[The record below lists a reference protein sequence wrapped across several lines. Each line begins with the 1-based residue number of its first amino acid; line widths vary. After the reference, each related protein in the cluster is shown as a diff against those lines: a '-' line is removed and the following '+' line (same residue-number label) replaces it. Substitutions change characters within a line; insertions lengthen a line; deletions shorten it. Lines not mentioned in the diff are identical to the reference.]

1 MKFIISTLLIAAFS
15 FIACLYLPWW
25 SIAIA
30 AFMVALLLGQRP
42 LSAFIA
48 GFVALFIL
56 WGLLANFI
64 SGDNSHILAR
74 KISMLIMK
82 SDSSMTLVLV
92 TGAIGALTA
101 GFAALS
107 GSFLRSLIPVK

>member
-30 AFMVALLLGQRP
+30 AFMVALLLGQKP
-42 LSAFIA
+42 LSAFLA
-48 GFVALFIL
+48 GFIALFLL

-64 SGDNSHILAR
+64 SGDNGHILAR
-74 KISMLIMK
+74 KLSIEMFK
-82 SDSSMTLVLV
+82 SDSSGMLILA

>member
-1 MKFIISTLLIAAFS
+1 MKFITSTLLIAAFS

-30 AFMVALLLGQRP
+30 AFTIALLLNQKP

-48 GFVALFIL
+48 GFVALFVL
-56 WGLLANFI
+56 WGLLASFI

-74 KISMLIMK
+74 KMSMMVLK
-82 SDSSMTLVLV
+82 SDSSMMLILV

-101 GFAALS
+101 GFAALT
-107 GSFLRSLIPVK
+107 GSFLRSLIPLK

>member
-1 MKFIISTLLIAAFS
+1 MKFITSTLLIAAFS

-30 AFMVALLLGQRP
+30 AFFVALLLNQKP

-56 WGLLANFI
+56 WGLLVNFI
-64 SGDNSHILAR
+64 SGGNSHILAHR
-74 KISMLIMK
+74 MSMVVLQ
-82 SDSSMTLVLV
+82 SDSPTGLILV
-92 TGAIGALTA
+92 TGALGALTA

>member
-1 MKFIISTLLIAAFS
+1 MKFIISILLIAAFS
-15 FIACLYLPWW
+15 FITCLYLPWW

-30 AFMVALLLGQRP
+30 AFMVTLLLNQKP

-64 SGDNSHILAR
+64 SGDNGHILAR
-74 KISMLIMK
+74 KISIVMLK
-82 SDSSMTLVLV
+82 SDSSAMLIMV